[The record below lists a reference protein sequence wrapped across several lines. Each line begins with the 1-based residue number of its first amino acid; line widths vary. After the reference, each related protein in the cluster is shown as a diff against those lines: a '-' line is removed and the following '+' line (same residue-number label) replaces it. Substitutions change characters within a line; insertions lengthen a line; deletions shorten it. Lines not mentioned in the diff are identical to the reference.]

1 MIKKLKLLKNTVM
14 SDSDDEELGGDA
26 LNLEAETNDTDESLD
41 DPELE
46 AIKTRVKVMEEES
59 GPGTLINH
67 GKLLP
72 QLSQAVEASPL

>member
-1 MIKKLKLLKNTVM
+1 M

-59 GPGTLINH
+59 GP
-67 GKLLP
+67 
-72 QLSQAVEASPL
+72 